1 MKLEERKTMLL
12 EGLLPTDVWNAM
24 IVLIILFGVFIAA
37 FKGYVMIRDEYRKR
51 LKEKQLNSKDLTE
64 EIADKVME
72 KLEPKIDKK
81 FKEVDEKLAN
91 DKLLIEEHTR
101 KLAEH
106 KKRID
111 EAENGQKALGRCV
124 YVLFS
129 KSNGKEPTEKQIES
143 ANAAMEN
150 YLFGGKTESAE

>member
-1 MKLEERKTMLL
+1 MDEGRKALLL
-12 EGLLPTDVWNAM
+12 ESLLPVDVWNAL
-24 IVLIILFGVFIAA
+24 IVIIVLFGVTVAVL
-37 FKGYVMIRDEYRKR
+37 KGVFMIRDEVRKSK
-51 LKEKQLNSKDLTE
+51 KEKQLSQKDVTE
-64 EIADKVME
+64 EIAEKVME

-111 EAENGQKALGRCV
+111 EMERGQKALSRCV

-143 ANAAMEN
+143 ANTAMEN
-150 YLFGGKTESAE
+150 YLFGDSGNE